1 MSDTSRNNEVMKYCF
16 GDDAEFVAVKHYDR
30 LQRELADAR
39 EDAANQRRLADLALA
54 HRDEIIKERDILE
67 RELNE
72 VHNKISNL
80 MQNQTVAML
89 ELQEKWH
96 DALRELEKLQKE
108 RDTLVR
114 AFNSRGY

>member
-1 MSDTSRNNEVMKYCF
+1 MKYCF
-16 GDDAEFVAVKHYDR
+16 GDDAEFVAVKHYER
-30 LQRELADAR
+30 LQRELSEVK

-67 RELNE
+67 RELSE
-72 VHNKISNL
+72 
-80 MQNQTVAML
+80 M
-89 ELQEKWH
+89 
-96 DALRELEKLQKE
+96 RERCEKLRKE